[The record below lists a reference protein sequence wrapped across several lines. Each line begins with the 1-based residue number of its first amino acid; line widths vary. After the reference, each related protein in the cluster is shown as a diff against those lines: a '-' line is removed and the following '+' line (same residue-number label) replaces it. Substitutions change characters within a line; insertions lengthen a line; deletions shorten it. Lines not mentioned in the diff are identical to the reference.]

1 MEKKNVIFLS
11 VIAVATLLTAV
22 IGTTFAYFTANFTVS
37 NKENATSTVNTK
49 TLVGTTVTL
58 GDKIDPGDAIY
69 PGFRGVQKI
78 EVKGTDTGDV
88 DGQVTLKVTPN
99 IPTDFGS
106 DLEWTLYQSDK
117 AAITCE
123 APVTKTTTGVDGGNQ
138 VYQETTCSDD
148 VMASAAKAIATS
160 SDTTA
165 KTTATITVKK
175 GETHNFYLVV
185 NFKNTT
191 SNQVS
196 LQGKTFTFS
205 VEASQVDNTTTR

>member
-22 IGTTFAYFTANFTVS
+22 IGTTFAYFTANFTTS
-37 NKENATSTVNTK
+37 NAGNATSTVKTK

-58 GDKIDPGDAIY
+58 GDPIKPAEQIY

-88 DGQVTLKVTPN
+88 DGQLTLTVTPT
-99 IPTDFGS
+99 IPTEFGE
-106 DLEWTLYQSDK
+106 DLEWTLYQSD
-117 AAITCE
+117 ATAITCGT
-123 APVTKTTTGVDGGNQ
+123 PVTKTTTGATGGNQ
-138 VYQETTCSDD
+138 VYQETTCSDS
-148 VMASAAKAIATS
+148 VMTSAAKAIATS

-191 SNQVS
+191 SNQAS
-196 LQGKTFTFS
+196 LQGKEFS
-205 VEASQVDNTTTR
+205 FKVEAAQVDNTTK